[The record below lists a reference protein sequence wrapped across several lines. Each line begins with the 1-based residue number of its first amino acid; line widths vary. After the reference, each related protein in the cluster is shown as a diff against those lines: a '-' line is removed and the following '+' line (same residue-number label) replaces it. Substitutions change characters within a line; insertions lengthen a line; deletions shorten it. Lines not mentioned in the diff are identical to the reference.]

1 MLIDVVDTDEFLDK
15 FKNSLGEEISGFGAK
30 EGERRFVK
38 RFSTDELVKNLK
50 NEEDDAGGSLSGLTK
65 EEYIPIRDK
74 VFDTAFGKGFTEQYD
89 RHPHVG
95 SGGFGTVFEKPGDPN
110 RVLKVQRLDTDDERT
125 RADQEVEA
133 QLKAAELGLAP
144 RIHTVETAPSSYQH
158 RNSNKKA
165 SLHTIE
171 MDRVSTMEN
180 PDHNFIFGTPEARGS
195 REQALALAKA
205 QLKLARTTGIV
216 HDDIVTPYG
225 KREDHM
231 YYDPQSKTM
240 GFVDYGKIV
249 EYDHAE
255 DLHTHDKFSGKNFDI
270 NAVGAAGKAKHFL
283 DHQVNAIYDGMYSV
297 GNVEEGEIFKA
308 TYKELRDNNNLQD
321 ASNLVDQGAALIDR
335 HVMADIPEGANNPTA
350 RQVLETEKGM
360 SKIEQQREADNRTR
374 EMLYKRF
381 PGLLESS

>member
-1 MLIDVVDTDEFLDK
+1 
-15 FKNSLGEEISGFGAK
+15 
-30 EGERRFVK
+30 
-38 RFSTDELVKNLK
+38 
-50 NEEDDAGGSLSGLTK
+50 
-65 EEYIPIRDK
+65 
-74 VFDTAFGKGFTEQYD
+74 
-89 RHPHVG
+89 
-95 SGGFGTVFEKPGDPN
+95 
-110 RVLKVQRLDTDDERT
+110 
-125 RADQEVEA
+125 
-133 QLKAAELGLAP
+133 
-144 RIHTVETAPSSYQH
+144 
-158 RNSNKKA
+158 
-165 SLHTIE
+165 

-180 PDHNFIFGTPEARGS
+180 PEHNFIFGTPEARGS

-231 YYDPQSKTM
+231 YYDPKSKTM
-240 GFVDYGKIV
+240 GFVDYGKI
-249 EYDHAE
+249 EKYDHAE
-255 DLHTHDKFSGKNFDI
+255 DLHNHDKYGPDFNK
-270 NAVGAAGKAKHFL
+270 ATGKAKHFL

-335 HVMADIPEGANNPTA
+335 HVMADIPEGSNNPTA
-350 RQVLETEKGM
+350 RQVLETEQGM